1 MSRPPSLPPMFFSH
15 YDSTIE
21 KIHQPPFRAALY
33 VCAQCGGAI
42 AGAALVYGIHGAH
55 NQFEEASVANFGLE
69 FILTFIVVFTYFSA
83 TNPHRLVRSMDPGV
97 TVSLNWRH
105 FLYSNPQFSESGGVG
120 LHGDLDLLQGS
131 AQPRESSGPCLR
143 CQSVQLPLVRLQH
156 FFSIKHKVEF

>member
-120 LHGDLDLLQGS
+120 LHGDLDLLQGG
-131 AQPRESSGPCLR
+131 AEPCQSSGPCLR
-143 CQSVQLPLVRLQH
+143 CQSVQLSLVRLQH
-156 FFSIKHKVEF
+156 FFSIT